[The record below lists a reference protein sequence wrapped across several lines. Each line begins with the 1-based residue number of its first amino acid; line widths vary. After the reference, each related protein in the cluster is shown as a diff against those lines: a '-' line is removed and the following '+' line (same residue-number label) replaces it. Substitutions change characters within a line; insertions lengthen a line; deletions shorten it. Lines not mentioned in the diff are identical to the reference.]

1 MSKEV
6 SLEEVKKFWPQS
18 APNINNIKK
27 YVRKYQDEK
36 IKKKISTNKS
46 CC

>member
-1 MSKEV
+1 MLKEV

-27 YVRKYQDEK
+27 YVEKYQNEK
-36 IKKKISTNKS
+36 LLLNMVEMF
-46 CC
+46 